1 MHLDF
6 QSTRRTL
13 TALCLLSLFFFLA
26 SGTALRIAAAKITRP
41 DANDSSTSP
50 SDNANTAYKW
60 NVADRQLPLL
70 GLMKDNLK
78 PGFDQLLSYPAEQ
91 FDFPIFRPLGF
102 DEDRGVYL
110 LPIVTKNNK
119 QLSFIELARVSDTNN
134 YGAPGGIELIDKD
147 GLKVLKTAEGTKYFF
162 VRYPDNEFRCATIK
176 QSAGVT
182 LNLLYVANGL
192 ALHGVIDSSGR
203 SLTFN
208 YGDQGI
214 HSLTQTWMANSEGF
228 TKTWTIDEK
237 DSYESS
243 ARFAHAVGSRSGKFL
258 PANALVR
265 EYTEAMA
272 ASDKLLTQI
281 FGGPNAVVGGNGFEP
296 AGLGSSY
303 PLYRGD
309 VVGDDG
315 KVRLGHLSHAM
326 HIYGSPDGKGD
337 SPLYVPAGFTSHSGE
352 PSPTDAAVTFYYPKL
367 GNLTDVT
374 IAVFHV
380 ADFQIVAEGDR
391 VRIGNIGGPGGS
403 SPLYKHSHIEFYQG
417 NTGLPAAAARAALRI
432 DPATVFGN
440 R

>member
-6 QSTRRTL
+6 QSVRRTL
-13 TALCLLSLFFFLA
+13 TAICLSSLFFFLA
-26 SGTALRIAAAKITRP
+26 PTAAPRIAAAKITRP
-41 DANDSSTSP
+41 DANDVASST
-50 SDNANTAYKW
+50 SDNANAAYKW

-102 DEDRGVYL
+102 DEERGVYL

-119 QLSFIELARVSDTNN
+119 QHSFIELARVGDTNN
-134 YGAPGGIELIDKD
+134 YVAPGAIELVDKD

-176 QSAGVT
+176 QAEGAT
-182 LNLLYVANGL
+182 LNLLYAANGL
-192 ALHGVIDSSGR
+192 TLHGVIDSSGR

-208 YGDQGI
+208 YGNQGI

-228 TKTWTIDEK
+228 TRTWTIGDK

-243 ARFAHAVGSRSGKFL
+243 AKFAHAVVSRSGKFV
-258 PANALVR
+258 PANAVVR
-265 EYTEAMA
+265 EYTDEMA
-272 ASDKLLTQI
+272 ASDKLLAQI

-296 AGLGSSY
+296 TGLGSSY

-315 KVRLGHLSHAM
+315 KLRPGHLSHAM
-326 HIYGSPDGKGD
+326 HLYGSPDGKGD
-337 SPLYVPAGFTSHSGE
+337 SPLYVPAGFTSHSSE

-380 ADFQIVAEGDR
+380 ADFQIVAEVDR

-417 NTGLPAAAARAALRI
+417 NTGLPVAAARAALRI
-432 DPATVFGN
+432 DPATVFGL